1 MSAFND
7 IMFHDLQI
15 FSAVVGV
22 RSYKNAAQKL
32 GIDLSNI
39 GRRIKILE
47 EQLAC
52 QLVVRNKQS
61 IAITPEGMRL
71 YQAFI
76 KHDRAFNEMLDK
88 FQNNLGNEGGDIDI
102 AIPSGIIEYIL
113 AKKIPQ
119 YLKQN
124 PKINI
129 NLISQ
134 TREMNLVA
142 EKYDFAILRHVPQ
155 QNALK
160 IRKIYEIKIQLYCT
174 KEYKDRYGV
183 PEKLNDLDNHMLL
196 GRIQDDLT
204 KIRYYQVYSKTEHSA
219 ALHINTRFMTN
230 NVGLDKQAVMSNEVI
245 VGGNDYLYQE
255 ELATGKIIK
264 VLPEY
269 YFQSDF
275 QSFYLVSDGNK
286 HRRKIVQD
294 FINYI
299 INIFEEVSRASD

>member
-39 GRRIKILE
+39 GRRIKALE
-47 EQLAC
+47 EQLGC
-52 QLVVRNKQS
+52 QLVVRNKQN
-61 IAITPEGMRL
+61 IAITPNGMRL

-76 KHDRAFNEMLDK
+76 KHDAAFNEMLDK
-88 FQNNLGNEGGDIDI
+88 FQNNMGSEGGDIDI

-113 AKKIPQ
+113 ARKIPQ

-142 EKYDFAILRHVPQ
+142 EKYDFAILRHIPQ

-174 KEYKDRYGV
+174 REYKERYGV
-183 PEKLNDLDNHMLL
+183 PEKLNDLDKHMLL

-204 KIRYYQVYSKTEHSA
+204 KIRYYQVYGENEHSA
-219 ALHINTRFMTN
+219 ALHINSRFMTN

-245 VGGNDYLYQE
+245 VGGNDYLYKE

-299 INIFEEVSRASD
+299 IKIFEEVN